1 MKRKFKKLLLKI
13 SIILIAAT
21 VYFSVCASKAVVA
34 IAESSFEAEAS
45 TASYAAIGEVV
56 NQKDFSELFT
66 VVSDNDGKITM
77 ISTNGLK
84 INSITRKLAKKC
96 LNVYSNLANGGV
108 KVPCGALTGIA
119 FLSGAGK
126 KLNLKVVSVT
136 SVKCEFVSVYES
148 AGINQTKQSLYL
160 KIVPD
165 CKIVA
170 GLKRSSLKSEI
181 EVLCYENY
189 LLGEVPE
196 TYLNLSVY
204 TAESK

>member
-1 MKRKFKKLLLKI
+1 MKREFKKSVLKI
-13 SIILIAAT
+13 SIILIVAT
-21 VYFSVCASKAVVA
+21 IYFSVCASKSVVA
-34 IAESSFEAEAS
+34 IAESRFEAEAS
-45 TASYAAIGEVV
+45 TASYTAIGEVV
-56 NQKDFSELFT
+56 NEKDFTELFT
-66 VVSDNDGKITM
+66 VHFDNDGKITM

-84 INSITRKLAKKC
+84 INSITRKLAEKC
-96 LNVYSNLANGGV
+96 FSVYSNLANSGV
-108 KVPCGALTGIA
+108 KVPIGALTGIA

-160 KIVPD
+160 KIIPD

-170 GLKRSSLKSEI
+170 GLTRSSLKSEI

-189 LLGEVPE
+189 LLGEVPA

>member
-1 MKRKFKKLLLKI
+1 M
-13 SIILIAAT
+13 
-21 VYFSVCASKAVVA
+21 SVCASKAVVA

-45 TASYAAIGEVV
+45 TASYMAIGEVV
-56 NQKDFSELFT
+56 NEKDFSELFT
-66 VVSDNDGKITM
+66 VISDNVGKITM

-84 INSITRKLAKKC
+84 INSITRKLAEKC
-96 LNVYSNLANGGV
+96 LDVYSKLASGGV

-119 FLSGAGK
+119 FLSGSGK